1 MALSQKCR
9 GSISCSGG
17 GRVVFLL
24 SLESPLIHHC
34 LLLCSLFV
42 LPRCSRC
49 SLAVWHPAWPAR
61 TPGIRSRLMCSDCV
75 RWAQQTQSARDDK
88 QGSGLPPQR
97 QRWRINPLP
106 RPIYS
111 FPTGSFRKIERTSG
125 VFSLLYGGMQWSG
138 DTLVQEQNT

>member
-1 MALSQKCR
+1 MCVKRLVALSHHFVKRLLKCLLSGGGSLTGTSSVIGAFPE

-34 LLLCSLFV
+34 FLLCSLFV

-61 TPGIRSRLMCSDCV
+61 TPGIRSRLICSDFV
-75 RWAQQTQSARDDK
+75 RWAQQTQSAREDK
-88 QGSGLPPQR
+88 QGSGLPPSTAEVE
-97 QRWRINPLP
+97 N
-106 RPIYS
+106 
-111 FPTGSFRKIERTSG
+111 
-125 VFSLLYGGMQWSG
+125 
-138 DTLVQEQNT
+138 